1 LTKKVS
7 EAFRH
12 ASIFDDYG
20 ADVPGSYDSVK
31 PLPEEKGDL
40 QALAPVTSLA
50 PERLFKTLQD
60 MLGPDGD
67 PAVEQLIM
75 DLQCGNVS
83 HAYLIGGRS
92 KERNWDVAW
101 AFAHSLLC
109 ENSDSGAPC
118 GLCPSCRFVI
128 NQGAHPDLHVLEAG
142 GASLKME
149 QVKDLRQFFSY
160 GAVTGRH
167 HVYLIRGPEHLTPP
181 TANSLL
187 KALEEPVAG
196 TVFIL
201 VSEENRPPLATI
213 VSRCRTVVLREP
225 DMGSGVEAKTVPSE
239 FEEIRLALESGAGS
253 DLLRNLRVI
262 GKDREA
268 GKRLLQYLCN
278 CVEGVYRAKEAQVH
292 DRPEEIC
299 SLVAIGDC
307 IEMLLRGLKQL
318 DDNVNVNLLLVALLR
333 DVQTVLASLKIKLPK
348 HEKLN

>member
-1 LTKKVS
+1 LAKKGS
-7 EAFRH
+7 ETFRQ
-12 ASIFDDYG
+12 ASLFGDYG
-20 ADVPGSYDSVK
+20 ID
-31 PLPEEKGDL
+31 
-40 QALAPVTSLA
+40 APVPDTSTV
-50 PERLFKTLQD
+50 PVPQERSDMSAITPVGQHVPVKTFKTLRD
-60 MLGPDGD
+60 MLGPDRD
-67 PAVEQLIM
+67 PAIEQLLT

-92 KERNWDVAW
+92 KDRNWDVAW
-101 AFAHSLLC
+101 AFAHALLC

-118 GLCPSCRFVI
+118 GSCPSCRFVI

-149 QVKDLRQFFSY
+149 QVKDLRMFFSY

-167 HVYLIRGPEHLTPP
+167 HVYFIRGPEYLTPP

-201 VSEENRPPLATI
+201 VSEEDRPPMATI

-239 FEEIRLALESGAGS
+239 FEEVWLALESGAGS

-278 CVEGVYRAKEAQVH
+278 NVEDVYRAKEALVK
-292 DRPEEIC
+292 DRPEEIFA
-299 SLVAIGDC
+299 LVALGDC
-307 IEMLLRGLKQL
+307 IESILRGLKQL
-318 DDNVNVNLLLVALLR
+318 DDNVNVNLLLAVLLR
-333 DVQTVLASLKIKLPK
+333 DVQQALAT
-348 HEKLN
+348 

>member
-1 LTKKVS
+1 MSAITPVGQ
-7 EAFRH
+7 H
-12 ASIFDDYG
+12 
-20 ADVPGSYDSVK
+20 VPVK
-31 PLPEEKGDL
+31 
-40 QALAPVTSLA
+40 T
-50 PERLFKTLQD
+50 FKTLRD
-60 MLGPDGD
+60 MLGPDRD
-67 PAVEQLIM
+67 PAIEQLLT

-92 KERNWDVAW
+92 KDRNWDVAW
-101 AFAHSLLC
+101 AFAHALLC

-118 GLCPSCRFVI
+118 GSCPSCRFVI

-149 QVKDLRQFFSY
+149 QVKDLRMFFSY

-167 HVYLIRGPEHLTPP
+167 HVYFIRGPEYLTPP

-201 VSEENRPPLATI
+201 VSEEDRPPMATI

-239 FEEIRLALESGAGS
+239 FEEVWLALESGAGS

-278 CVEGVYRAKEAQVH
+278 NVEDVYRAKEALVK
-292 DRPEEIC
+292 DRPEEIFA
-299 SLVAIGDC
+299 LVALGDC
-307 IEMLLRGLKQL
+307 IESILRGLKQL
-318 DDNVNVNLLLVALLR
+318 DDNVNVNLLLAVLLR
-333 DVQTVLASLKIKLPK
+333 DVQQALAT
-348 HEKLN
+348 